1 MQKTA
6 ITGACLHGKAE
17 YQQSQWRW
25 RYLAPYLIGR
35 TRRDYERAQW
45 HRGQPGSERKERG
58 EYQQTT
64 WQRPTRPIAGR
75 HRSARAARRWYIAAY
90 PVILTLSFRVVV
102 QPSAH
107 TGSPHLGRGAAAGLR
122 LTTRLVLRRRAY
134 TRHGSVCVN
143 ASSCWHRVP
152 MLSHYRNSL
161 PVPKRRKAGA
171 PLVAY
176 STSP

>member
-6 ITGACLHGKAE
+6 ITGACLHGKAG

-35 TRRDYERAQW
+35 TGRDHERAQW

-75 HRSARAARRWYIAAY
+75 HRSARAARRWHIAAY
-90 PVILTLSFRVVV
+90 PVILTLSFRVVG

-107 TGSPHLGRGAAAGLR
+107 RIASLG
-122 LTTRLVLRRRAY
+122 
-134 TRHGSVCVN
+134 
-143 ASSCWHRVP
+143 
-152 MLSHYRNSL
+152 
-161 PVPKRRKAGA
+161 
-171 PLVAY
+171 
-176 STSP
+176 